1 MRVLFLHPDL
11 GIGGA
16 ERLVVDAG
24 LALQRRGHQV
34 SYVTAHHDRQ
44 HCFPETRDQLPVTVR
59 VAWLPGSVCGRL
71 RALCVY
77 VRMLYAALCVVL
89 APGPRP
95 DLVFCDQ
102 VSACVPLLRWAGL
115 RVLFYCHFPD
125 QLLTARR
132 SALKRLY
139 RAPLDW
145 LEERSTGAAHRVLV
159 NSAFTGG
166 VFAETFP
173 SLRAGRQPDVLY
185 PSLDLAAFDAPL
197 ETTVEQVLGAPP
209 PPHLLLSLNRF
220 ERKKNLA
227 LALDALAEME
237 RLDAAAVSRCHLV
250 LAGGYD
256 PQNAENIAHLA
267 ELEAHAA
274 ELGVSERVTFLRSP
288 SDAAKR
294 ALLRAA
300 TAVVYTPDREHFGIV
315 PLEAMYCGA
324 PVVAAA
330 SGGPLETVVSGQTGL
345 LCEPRAQEFAAALLR
360 LVTEPETARR
370 MGEAGRRRVL
380 ENFSF
385 QAFGD
390 RLEKIVTEVVA
401 ETAGKEGD
409 LGTEKKTE

>member
-34 SYVTAHHDRQ
+34 SYVTAHHDPE
-44 HCFPETRDQLPVTVR
+44 HCFPETRRQLPVTVR
-59 VAWLPGSVCGRL
+59 GAWLPGSVCGRL

-77 VRMLYAALCVVL
+77 LRMVYAALCVVL

-132 SALKRLY
+132 STMKRLY

-145 LEERSTGAAHRVLV
+145 IEERSTGAAHRVLV
-159 NSAFTGG
+159 NSRFTAD
-166 VFAETFP
+166 VFNKTFL
-173 SLRAGRQPDVLY
+173 SLRDCRPDVLY

-197 ETTVEQVLGAPP
+197 EITLEQALGRPP
-209 PPHLLLSLNRF
+209 PTHLLLSLNRF

-227 LALDALAEME
+227 LALDALAEMK
-237 RLDAAAVSRCHLV
+237 RSDPAAARSCHLV

-256 PQNAENIAHLA
+256 PLNEENIAHLA
-267 ELEAHAA
+267 ELQMHASTV
-274 ELGVSERVTFLRSP
+274 GVAERVTFLKSP

-300 TAVVYTPDREHFGIV
+300 AAVVYTPDREHFGIV
-315 PLEAMYCGA
+315 PLEAMYCGT

-330 SGGPLETVVSGQTGL
+330 SGGPLETIVSGETGL
-345 LCEPRAQEFAAALLR
+345 LCPPAPAEFAAALLQI
-360 LVTEPETARR
+360 VAQPERARR

-380 ENFSF
+380 EKFSF

-390 RLEKIVTEVVA
+390 RLEEIAKEVVA
-401 ETAGKEGD
+401 EAVGASRAETKAE
-409 LGTEKKTE
+409 

>member
-34 SYVTAHHDRQ
+34 SYVTAHHNPQ
-44 HCFPETRDQLPVTVR
+44 HCFPETRHQLPVTVR
-59 VAWLPGSVCGRL
+59 GAWLPGSVCGRL
-71 RALCVY
+71 RALCAY
-77 VRMLYAALCVVL
+77 LRMIYAALCVVL
-89 APGPRP
+89 APGSCP

-102 VSACVPLLRWAGL
+102 VSACVPLLRWAGF

-132 SALKRLY
+132 STLKRLY

-145 LEERSTGAAHRVLV
+145 LEERSTGAADRVLV
-159 NSAFTGG
+159 NSRFTGG
-166 VFAETFP
+166 VFTETFP
-173 SLRAGRQPDVLY
+173 SLRHRQPDVLY
-185 PSLDLAAFDAPL
+185 PSLDLAAFDAPM
-197 ETTVEQVLGAPP
+197 ETTVEDVLGASP

-220 ERKKNLA
+220 ERKKNLV
-227 LALDALAEME
+227 LALDALADME
-237 RLDAAAVSRCHLV
+237 RRDPAAARGCHLV

-256 PQNAENIAHLA
+256 PQNEENISHLA
-267 ELEAHAA
+267 ELHAHAVA
-274 ELGVSERVTFLRSP
+274 ADVAERVTFLKSP

-300 TAVVYTPDREHFGIV
+300 TAVIYTPDREHFGIV
-315 PLEAMYCGA
+315 PLEAMYCGT

-330 SGGPLETVVSGQTGL
+330 SGGPLETVVSGETGL
-345 LCEPRAQEFAAALLR
+345 LCPPQPAQFAAALLQI
-360 LVTEPETARR
+360 LADPERARQ
-370 MGEAGRRRVL
+370 MGAAGRRRVL
-380 ENFSF
+380 ERFSF

-390 RLEKIVTEVVA
+390 RLEEIVKEVVA
-401 ETAGKEGD
+401 KPWQADRAPPTG
-409 LGTEKKTE
+409 EKAE